1 MKYIFNTEEFRL
13 ENSAV
18 CLGKFDGIHMGHR
31 LLIDKIQ
38 TYKEQ
43 GLQSVV
49 FTFALHPS
57 TLFSNGDAKLI
68 DTMSEKVNK
77 LEQLGVHT
85 LVSYPFTKHTAS
97 MEPEQF
103 IDNVLVKKIDAKV
116 IVVGNDFHFGHQRK
130 GNVSLLRKYADKF
143 GYEVVSLEKLE
154 EENQVVSS
162 TRIRNEIKV
171 GNMEKVTRLLTVPYA
186 IVGEV
191 IHGKQLGRTI
201 GMPTIN
207 QQVEDNKIVPKH
219 GVYVSK
225 VYLPDGV
232 YGGIT
237 NIGIKPTVSGEKQ
250 VGVETHIFDFEG
262 DLYGKVLKT
271 EILHFVRKE
280 QKFDSVEALKKQ
292 MHKDM
297 AFGKEYLSD
306 DLNFPHTTR

>member
-1 MKYIFNTEEFRL
+1 MEYIFNTEEFKL
-13 ENSAV
+13 KDSAV

-31 LLIDKIQ
+31 LLIEKIQ

-49 FTFALHPS
+49 FTFALHPY
-57 TLFSNGDAKLI
+57 TLFSKGDAKLI
-68 DTMSEKVNK
+68 DTMSEKVEK
-77 LEQLGVHT
+77 LEQLGVDT
-85 LVSYPFTKHTAS
+85 LVSYPFTKHTAG
-97 MEPEQF
+97 MDPKDF
-103 IDNVLVKKIDAKV
+103 IEKVLVEKIGAKV
-116 IVVGNDFHFGHQRK
+116 IVVGNDFHFGHKRK
-130 GNVSLLRKYADKF
+130 GNVELLKEYADKF

-154 EENQVVSS
+154 EESQVVSS
-162 TRIRNEIKV
+162 TRVRNEIKH
-171 GNMEKVTRLLTVPYA
+171 GNMEKVTRLLTVPYT

-207 QQVEDNKIVPKH
+207 QPVEENKIVPPH

-232 YGGIT
+232 HGGIT
-237 NIGIKPTVSGEKQ
+237 NIGVKPTVSGEKQ

-280 QKFDSVEALKKQ
+280 QKFNSVDALKEQ

-297 AFGKEYLSD
+297 AFGKEYLAKHSD
-306 DLNFPHTTR
+306 A